1 MELQEN
7 FVSTLSKG
15 LLMKSCNATSPG
27 SSWNIFHWCLISWS
41 GSHPGSQQKEDSK
54 THDFLKEFNSL
65 HWKLQLYL
73 AKARKH

>member
-41 GSHPGSQQKEDSK
+41 VSHPGSQQEEDSK
-54 THDFLKEFNSL
+54 IHDFLNEFNGL
-65 HWKLQLYL
+65 HVKYQFYL
-73 AKARKH
+73 VRA